1 MILRAG
7 QNVFEFPRSPLVFGS
22 LILGARGPHENEREH
37 LSAQL
42 AKARALVDEGADII
56 AIRMDLWAVGECEL
70 SEAAEWASV
79 RTFVKSWREA
89 EFGEPLALGTRRLHV
104 AEMALAI
111 GIEFLFE
118 PGSALCTPASSGEAY
133 ARLCA
138 KYGAALV
145 ICYFIEGGAKAG
157 VTADARDEV
166 ALAEDFF
173 EVKLRCILDEG
184 LTKESVVLCVQLG
197 SETDS
202 GNRLWVHAQLGRF
215 HRFERPLL
223 LFISRGVSNET
234 FDGNFAELVER
245 EAAGMVSK
253 MVRGVMAGVQMFCGE
268 PVKAAAE
275 AVRTVAALLA

>member
-22 LILGARGPHENEREH
+22 LILGARGPHETEREH
-37 LSAQL
+37 LSALL
-42 AKARALVDEGADII
+42 ARARALVEDGADII
-56 AIRMDLWAVGECEL
+56 SIRMDLRPAGECEL
-70 SEAAEWASV
+70 SEAAEGAALC
-79 RTFVKSWREA
+79 TFVRGWREA
-89 EFGEPLALGTRRLHV
+89 GFGEPLALEARCFYV
-104 AEMALAI
+104 AEMGLAI

-118 PGSALCTPASSGEAY
+118 PGSTLCTPASSGGTY

-138 KYGAALV
+138 KFGAALV
-145 ICYFIEGGAKAG
+145 VCYFIESGASAE
-157 VTADARDEV
+157 VPADKRDEV

-184 LTKESVVLCVQLG
+184 LSMEAVVLGVHVG

-202 GNRLWVHAQLGRF
+202 GDGLWVHAQLGRF
-215 HRFERPLL
+215 HRFGRPLL
-223 LFISRGVSNET
+223 LSISRGVPNET
-234 FDGNFAELVER
+234 VDGNFAEVVER